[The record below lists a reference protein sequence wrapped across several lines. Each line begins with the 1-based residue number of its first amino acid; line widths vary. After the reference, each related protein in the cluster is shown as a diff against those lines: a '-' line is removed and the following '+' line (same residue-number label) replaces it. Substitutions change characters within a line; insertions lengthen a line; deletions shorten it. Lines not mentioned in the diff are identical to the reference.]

1 MIVIGLT
8 GGIGSGKSTVS
19 RILEELGARIIDMDK
34 LGHELYRAG
43 TPGWEE
49 VVAEFGS
56 DILQP
61 NREVDRKKLGQIVFS
76 DPEALK
82 RLNRVMHPK
91 IKRRAQEV
99 LDEWRQQGVA
109 VAVVEAA
116 ILIEASWA
124 SLTDEVWVTV
134 ASEKVAVSRMKERG
148 FAPEQVLARVRSQMP
163 VEEKAKQA
171 QVVLHN
177 DGNLAALRRQVE
189 AQWQRLNPS

>member
-1 MIVIGLT
+1 
-8 GGIGSGKSTVS
+8 
-19 RILEELGARIIDMDK
+19 MDK